1 MNKYILY
8 TNATIV
14 AGIITLLMISST
26 LLATN
31 SVWASILS
39 ATQKKDHQCAGDL
52 HTKNYCDGWHL
63 ARADAS
69 EKPNCDDSN
78 YRGDDKSHT
87 KNWRDGYVQGW
98 RSAC

>member
-8 TNATIV
+8 TNASIV
-14 AGIITLLMISST
+14 AGIIALLMISST
-26 LLATN
+26 LLSTN
-31 SVWASILS
+31 SVWASLS
-39 ATQKKDHQCAGDL
+39 ATQKKDHQCAGTL
-52 HTKNYCDGWHL
+52 HTRNYCDGWHL